1 MVKVKEQSH
10 FLSDGRI
17 DLDAWLA
24 HLNQKKHYKDL
35 SLIRSACLLAQIAGE
50 DKPTESG
57 ESCLQQGLAMAD
69 ILADLDLDQNTL
81 AAAIVYDSVQYAD
94 LALEDI
100 EDHLGKQVAKLVS
113 GVHRMDSVQHLRR
126 PGRHSQAQSENFR
139 KMLIAMVDDVRVVL
153 IKLAECVRV
162 LRAISKHGDTMQQQ
176 ITQEINEI
184 YSPVANT

>member
-24 HLNQKKHYKDL
+24 HLNQKKQYKDL

-162 LRAISKHGDTMQQQ
+162 LRAISKHGDTM
-176 ITQEINEI
+176 
-184 YSPVANT
+184 